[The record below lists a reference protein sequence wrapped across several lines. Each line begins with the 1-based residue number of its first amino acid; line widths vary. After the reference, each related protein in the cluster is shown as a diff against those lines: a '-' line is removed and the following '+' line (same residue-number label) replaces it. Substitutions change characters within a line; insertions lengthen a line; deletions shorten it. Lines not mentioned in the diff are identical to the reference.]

1 MIDELF
7 DGLNRLAS
15 STSVPAGTLLFR
27 RDEPS
32 SAFTSSAVAR
42 SLCSGRRR
50 KRGIPWKL
58 SLRGASSAFC
68 CHQWDLQRDGK
79 GIDGFRTGIYQLR
92 PCSRGASEQACAL
105 PGSYAHHE
113 SGSRQDAIV
122 HRGALH
128 PHRGIADAGP
138 LMRRAEETPWAQPR
152 RGRSAG
158 YRRLLQDCL
167 SNTRCITR

>member
-7 DGLNRLAS
+7 DRLCVYVVRSGTIALLRPETEEKNPMEVVAPGSIVGLRAAIN
-15 STSVPAGTLLFR
+15 G
-27 RDEPS
+27 
-32 SAFTSSAVAR
+32 
-42 SLCSGRRR
+42 
-50 KRGIPWKL
+50 
-58 SLRGASSAFC
+58 
-68 CHQWDLQRDGK
+68 DLQLDGK

-92 PCSRGASEQACAL
+92 PCSRGACEQACAL
-105 PGSYAHHE
+105 AGSHAHHE

-128 PHRGIADAGP
+128 PHRGIANAGP